1 MLHNYVDSLYF
12 PQRTD
17 DDVSVHDQIIW
28 NLHINGIDE
37 LLLFLGSNQTE
48 VLVVRE
54 MQRVAF
60 VEGCIAQNLYIW
72 VLNWLAFIS
81 QLVEAAERFV
91 ICQTLFSR
99 FFSLRAVP
107 VVYACAGDN
116 VPDDERAGTYVCT
129 RVCHVT
135 IT

>member
-91 ICQTLFSR
+91 ICQTLFQD
-99 FFSLRAVP
+99 FFYSMQSQW
-107 VVYACAGDN
+107 CM
-116 VPDDERAGTYVCT
+116 
-129 RVCHVT
+129 HVLE
-135 IT
+135 IMFLMMREQVRMCVRECVM